1 MEYILFIFTGYGN
14 KQIMILSILDS
25 ETTGSLL
32 LLPIEL
38 ILPVLGVL
46 LIRTESPIR
55 GLIYRSFLGSIA
67 ALIYAAVGAPDV
79 ALTEVLVGTLLSAIL
94 YIITIRACYTVLI
107 IYPENFEISE
117 VVCSQIT
124 ELFNELHLQVKYLSK
139 DFEKNSTNY
148 DEILSEI
155 TLSGSPHGVLDGRG
169 IFIESNILL
178 QNLKMT
184 KYFENNDIS
193 IELFTQDTY
202 TPKWRSIM
210 TNSEKRAQTVKS
222 TLYLIAISI
231 VMLVGLLLR
240 PEAIPRNTNQI
251 VEYLTTL
258 TNIPNS
264 VTAVILGSRL
274 FDTIGEV
281 TVFTGSRS
289 WCKDITCRRKS

>member
-1 MEYILFIFTGYGN
+1 
-14 KQIMILSILDS
+14 MILSILDS

-107 IYPENFEISE
+107 IYPKNYEISE
-117 VVCSQIT
+117 VVCNQIT

-139 DFEKNSTNY
+139 DFERNSANY

-169 IFIESNILL
+169 IFIESDILL

-184 KYFENNDIS
+184 NYFENNNIS
-193 IELFTQDTY
+193 IELFT
-202 TPKWRSIM
+202 K
-210 TNSEKRAQTVKS
+210 NANTVK
-222 TLYLIAISI
+222 
-231 VMLVGLLLR
+231 GDQ
-240 PEAIPRNTNQI
+240 P
-251 VEYLTTL
+251 
-258 TNIPNS
+258 
-264 VTAVILGSRL
+264 
-274 FDTIGEV
+274 
-281 TVFTGSRS
+281 
-289 WCKDITCRRKS
+289 

>member
-1 MEYILFIFTGYGN
+1 
-14 KQIMILSILDS
+14 MILSILDS
-25 ETTGSLL
+25 ATTGSLL

-67 ALIYAAVGAPDV
+67 ALIYAVVGAPDV

-107 IYPENFEISE
+107 IYPENYEISE
-117 VVCSQIT
+117 VVCNQIN

-139 DFEKNSTNY
+139 DFERNSANY

-169 IFIESNILL
+169 IFIESDILL

-184 KYFENNDIS
+184 KYFENNNIS
-193 IELFTQDTY
+193 IELFTQ
-202 TPKWRSIM
+202 
-210 TNSEKRAQTVKS
+210 NANTV
-222 TLYLIAISI
+222 
-231 VMLVGLLLR
+231 
-240 PEAIPRNTNQI
+240 
-251 VEYLTTL
+251 
-258 TNIPNS
+258 
-264 VTAVILGSRL
+264 
-274 FDTIGEV
+274 
-281 TVFTGSRS
+281 TGDQS
-289 WCKDITCRRKS
+289 

>member
-1 MEYILFIFTGYGN
+1 MEYIFFIFTGYGN

-193 IELFTQDTY
+193 IELFTQDIY
-202 TPKWRSIM
+202 TPNGDQS
-210 TNSEKRAQTVKS
+210 
-222 TLYLIAISI
+222 
-231 VMLVGLLLR
+231 
-240 PEAIPRNTNQI
+240 
-251 VEYLTTL
+251 
-258 TNIPNS
+258 
-264 VTAVILGSRL
+264 
-274 FDTIGEV
+274 
-281 TVFTGSRS
+281 
-289 WCKDITCRRKS
+289 